1 MIILDLFSKVEVSAY
16 LEKIKTKME
25 DEISSL
31 SDEQVTTIDIDEN
44 IFQLMGT
51 R

>member
-16 LEKIKTKME
+16 LDKIKTKME

-31 SDEQVTTIDIDEN
+31 SDEQVTTIDIDEWREYFYSN
-44 IFQLMGT
+44 
-51 R
+51 